1 LKKIYFSRKW
11 KCGNLEPHPTERAII
26 INYQLEASVL
36 GSKQQSPMLEEK
48 KVIKVAEKIVSQPLS
63 IKVII
68 DFSSDS

>member
-1 LKKIYFSRKW
+1 
-11 KCGNLEPHPTERAII
+11 
-26 INYQLEASVL
+26 VL